1 MPLTLPASGRKF
13 SIMAD
18 SPYCSLVP
26 IGCTSNMIQV
36 PDSSVEHLANL
47 AASRRKGNFGK
58 RKFKDGLGA
67 SVSIRTK
74 NDNKPGTSVEDS
86 KFIDIMKTSLTKGVL
101 GNWEAPLTL
110 RKGIENLPIIG
121 KMLLRG

>member
-1 MPLTLPASGRKF
+1 MKH
-13 SIMAD
+13 
-18 SPYCSLVP
+18 
-26 IGCTSNMIQV
+26 
-36 PDSSVEHLANL
+36 DSSLEHLANL
-47 AASRRKGNFGK
+47 AASKRKGAFYN

-74 NDNKPGTSVEDS
+74 NDKKAGTSVEES
-86 KFIDIMKTSLTKGVL
+86 KFIDIMKTSLTKRVS

-110 RKGIENLPIIG
+110 RKRIENLPIIG